1 MDWLQQD
8 ILENGKDIVSERFG
22 NVEIKIVC
30 WMDRIYY
37 FKVEDKKVNC
47 FKELN

>member
-8 ILENGKDIVSERFG
+8 ILENGKDIVNERFG

-37 FKVEDKKVNC
+37 LKVEDKKVTC